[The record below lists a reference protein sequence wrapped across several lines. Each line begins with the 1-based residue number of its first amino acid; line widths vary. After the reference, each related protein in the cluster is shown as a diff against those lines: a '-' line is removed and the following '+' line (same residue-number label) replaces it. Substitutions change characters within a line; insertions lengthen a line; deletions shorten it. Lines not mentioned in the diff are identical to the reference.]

1 MYVPVFGGGTSDT
14 EYEVLTGNS
23 KQFLPNGGI
32 AYQLYCGE
40 NEYGLANTMEQ
51 EGYASTA
58 MHPGKATAWN
68 RSGVYSW
75 MNFEQFINLKNWGRR
90 PKYYR
95 YYASDSSAYRKIRD
109 LYRSKETLRKR
120 RGS

>member
-1 MYVPVFGGGTSDT
+1 MPYIHSLQKNTKKGYLYVPVFGGGTSDT

-58 MHPGKATAWN
+58 MHPGKATA
-68 RSGVYSW
+68 
-75 MNFEQFINLKNWGRR
+75 
-90 PKYYR
+90 
-95 YYASDSSAYRKIRD
+95 
-109 LYRSKETLRKR
+109 
-120 RGS
+120 

>member
-1 MYVPVFGGGTSDT
+1 MFRYSGRTSDT

-23 KQFLPNGGI
+23 SSFFNGGI
-32 AYQLYCGE
+32 FYQLYCGE

-51 EGYASTA
+51 EGYTSTA

-90 PKYYR
+90 PK
-95 YYASDSSAYRKIRD
+95 I
-109 LYRSKETLRKR
+109 LQILCKR
-120 RGS
+120 FFCI